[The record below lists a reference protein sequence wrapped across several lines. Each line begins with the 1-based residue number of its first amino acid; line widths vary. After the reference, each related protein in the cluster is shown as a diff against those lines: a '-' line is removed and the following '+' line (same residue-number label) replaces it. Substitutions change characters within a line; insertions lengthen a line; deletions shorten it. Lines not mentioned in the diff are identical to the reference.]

1 MDFIMGLHY
10 TRHQFDSIWVIMD
23 RMKKSTHFLSIR
35 TSFSARVPSRMN
47 DKQIFE
53 CSLGLAGSL
62 LDRHEYAKIYI
73 WEMFWKPFQK
83 VLGTQVKLNTNFH
96 PQTDGQAEHT
106 SQIMKDFAYN
116 NNYYS
121 SNVMTPFEAIYGR
134 RCRYPIGLFKVG
146 EVALIGPELVHESMK
161 KVYLKSS
168 PMKGV
173 MSFSSSQQPAA
184 AQPATPATSSRRQPA
199 TAVPSTSSSSR
210 QSRRPAAHTAVAT
223 ASHQPQSTS
232 RAQAAAAPRTAAA
245 GDRQVT
251 TISFQMAEQNQ
262 SNVGVANQSRISM
275 ADSTDNTPTTSND
288 ASIGTEETKKR
299 KEMDPSHK
307 GEHLAECISNCLLDW
322 NLDNVFTVTVDN
334 ASSND
339 VAVLELSKKLDMWGT
354 NMMEGKHLH
363 VRCMAHILNLIVQDG
378 LKEIGPSIKRVRQMV
393 KYVRSSSTRTRNFL
407 KCVEMQKIECD
418 KMLSLDVPT
427 RWNSTYLM
435 LDTAEK
441 FEKAFE
447 RFDLYDGNFNYFL
460 ATDVCEDGSIAG
472 SIQYEDWANVRN
484 ITKFLE
490 KFYEL
495 TLKVSGSRYVTCNV
509 HFEDICELDAYL
521 KVCMTSD
528 DVDLSKMASGM
539 KEKFKKYWGT
549 PEKMNKMLFIA
560 SVLDPR
566 NKFMYVSFALEEL
579 LGEEKGQ
586 LVNNEVNAYLK
597 NLFAIYVSKYAKG
610 SKNQSS
616 SSDSS
621 DSSTYGLSQNVKTNS
636 LRTKFYMKK
645 QKEDSGSL
653 GVKSELD
660 RYLLEDQ
667 EPESEDFDILIWWKV
682 NSPRFPI
689 LSQLARDVLAIP
701 MSSVTSK
708 CAFSTGGRILDPF
721 RSSLTPKCVQ
731 CLICVQDWLRQETK
745 PICVEESLEFLEKI
759 ELEMANSGRN
769 SSIVDL

>member
-1 MDFIMGLHY
+1 M
-10 TRHQFDSIWVIMD
+10 
-23 RMKKSTHFLSIR
+23 
-35 TSFSARVPSRMN
+35 
-47 DKQIFE
+47 
-53 CSLGLAGSL
+53 
-62 LDRHEYAKIYI
+62 
-73 WEMFWKPFQK
+73 
-83 VLGTQVKLNTNFH
+83 
-96 PQTDGQAEHT
+96 
-106 SQIMKDFAYN
+106 
-116 NNYYS
+116 
-121 SNVMTPFEAIYGR
+121 
-134 RCRYPIGLFKVG
+134 
-146 EVALIGPELVHESMK
+146 
-161 KVYLKSS
+161 
-168 PMKGV
+168 
-173 MSFSSSQQPAA
+173 
-184 AQPATPATSSRRQPA
+184 
-199 TAVPSTSSSSR
+199 
-210 QSRRPAAHTAVAT
+210 
-223 ASHQPQSTS
+223 
-232 RAQAAAAPRTAAA
+232 
-245 GDRQVT
+245 
-251 TISFQMAEQNQ
+251 TIS
-262 SNVGVANQSRISM
+262 
-275 ADSTDNTPTTSND
+275 DSKPLH
-288 ASIGTEETKKR
+288 I
-299 KEMDPSHK
+299 
-307 GEHLAECISNCLLDW
+307 
-322 NLDNVFTVTVDN
+322 
-334 ASSND
+334 
-339 VAVLELSKKLDMWGT
+339 LELSKKLDMWGT

-427 RWNSTYLM
+427 RWKSIYLM
-435 LDTAEK
+435 LDTAKK

-447 RFDLYDGNFNYFL
+447 RFDLYDGNFSSFL

-539 KEKFKKYWGT
+539 KEKFKKYWG
-549 PEKMNKMLFIA
+549 
-560 SVLDPR
+560 
-566 NKFMYVSFALEEL
+566 FALEEL
-579 LGEEKGQ
+579 LGEEKVKI
-586 LVNNEVNAYLK
+586 VNNEVNAYLK

-645 QKEDSGSL
+645 QKEDSGSF

-701 MSSVTSK
+701 RSSVASE

-745 PICVEESLEFLEKI
+745 PICVEESLKFLEKI
-759 ELEMANSGRN
+759 ELGPRVKTMKKGVKYQCLFGLKLPALTTSVELGS
-769 SSIVDL
+769 

>member
-1 MDFIMGLHY
+1 MGTIGTY
-10 TRHQFDSIWVIMD
+10 PKENSQ
-23 RMKKSTHFLSIR
+23 
-35 TSFSARVPSRMN
+35 PS
-47 DKQIFE
+47 
-53 CSLGLAGSL
+53 
-62 LDRHEYAKIYI
+62 
-73 WEMFWKPFQK
+73 
-83 VLGTQVKLNTNFH
+83 
-96 PQTDGQAEHT
+96 
-106 SQIMKDFAYN
+106 
-116 NNYYS
+116 
-121 SNVMTPFEAIYGR
+121 
-134 RCRYPIGLFKVG
+134 
-146 EVALIGPELVHESMK
+146 
-161 KVYLKSS
+161 
-168 PMKGV
+168 
-173 MSFSSSQQPAA
+173 A
-184 AQPATPATSSRRQPA
+184 AQPATVGDQQATTSSSRRQPA
-199 TAVPSTSSSSR
+199 AASFVNQQQQPPVPSTSSSSR
-210 QSRRPAAHTAVAT
+210 QSCRPAARTIVAT
-223 ASHQPQSTS
+223 ATHQPQSTN

-245 GDRQVT
+245 GDGQAT
-251 TISFQMAEQNQ
+251 TINFQDW
-262 SNVGVANQSRISM
+262 VIHKRILNFCPI
-275 ADSTDNTPTTSND
+275 T
-288 ASIGTEETKKR
+288 
-299 KEMDPSHK
+299 SHK

-354 NMMEGKHLH
+354 NMME
-363 VRCMAHILNLIVQDG
+363 
-378 LKEIGPSIKRVRQMV
+378 
-393 KYVRSSSTRTRNFL
+393 
-407 KCVEMQKIECD
+407 
-418 KMLSLDVPT
+418 DVPT

-435 LDTAEK
+435 LDTAKK

-447 RFDLYDGNFNYFL
+447 RFDLYDGNFNSFL

-472 SIQYEDWANVRN
+472 SIQYDDWANVRN

-495 TLKVSGSRYVTCNV
+495 TLKALGSRYVTCNV

-528 DVDLSKMASGM
+528 DIDLSKMASGM

-560 SVLDPR
+560 SVLDSR

-586 LVNNEVNAYLK
+586 IVNNEVNAYLK

-667 EPESEDFDILIWWKV
+667 EPESKDFDILIWWKV

-701 MSSVTSK
+701 MSSVASE

>member
-1 MDFIMGLHY
+1 
-10 TRHQFDSIWVIMD
+10 
-23 RMKKSTHFLSIR
+23 
-35 TSFSARVPSRMN
+35 
-47 DKQIFE
+47 
-53 CSLGLAGSL
+53 
-62 LDRHEYAKIYI
+62 
-73 WEMFWKPFQK
+73 
-83 VLGTQVKLNTNFH
+83 
-96 PQTDGQAEHT
+96 
-106 SQIMKDFAYN
+106 
-116 NNYYS
+116 
-121 SNVMTPFEAIYGR
+121 
-134 RCRYPIGLFKVG
+134 
-146 EVALIGPELVHESMK
+146 
-161 KVYLKSS
+161 
-168 PMKGV
+168 
-173 MSFSSSQQPAA
+173 
-184 AQPATPATSSRRQPA
+184 
-199 TAVPSTSSSSR
+199 
-210 QSRRPAAHTAVAT
+210 
-223 ASHQPQSTS
+223 
-232 RAQAAAAPRTAAA
+232 
-245 GDRQVT
+245 
-251 TISFQMAEQNQ
+251 
-262 SNVGVANQSRISM
+262 
-275 ADSTDNTPTTSND
+275 
-288 ASIGTEETKKR
+288 
-299 KEMDPSHK
+299 
-307 GEHLAECISNCLLDW
+307 
-322 NLDNVFTVTVDN
+322 
-334 ASSND
+334 
-339 VAVLELSKKLDMWGT
+339 MWGT

-378 LKEIGPSIKRVRQMV
+378 LKEIGLSIKRVRQMV
-393 KYVRSSSTRTRNFL
+393 KYVRSFSTGTRNFL

-435 LDTAEK
+435 LDTAKK

-447 RFDLYDGNFNYFL
+447 RFDLYDGNFNSFL

-490 KFYEL
+490 KIYKL

-586 LVNNEVNAYLK
+586 IVNNEVNAYLK

-689 LSQLARDVLAIP
+689 LSQLTRDVLAIP
-701 MSSVTSK
+701 MSSVASE